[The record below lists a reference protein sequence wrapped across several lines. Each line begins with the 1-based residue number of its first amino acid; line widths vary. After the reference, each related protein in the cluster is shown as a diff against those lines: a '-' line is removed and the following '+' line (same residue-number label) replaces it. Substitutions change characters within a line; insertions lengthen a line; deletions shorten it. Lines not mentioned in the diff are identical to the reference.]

1 MSAIADEY
9 KEWLT
14 KKRITGVPTQENI
27 DEFLEERNL
36 PEKVKQD
43 RQRWLSKH
51 PRFQDTE
58 KNWKLMNYWLDI
70 SNLPALY
77 DNLDEAFAAL
87 LPTGNIALHP
97 PPVPL
102 PDPNKPEMR
111 AGWWSNGRFTP
122 FDTTAGGSGVAKDY
136 PTGQI
141 DPSKAA
147 SEEKQVSK
155 SVRAQSSAEYLR
167 NLNESP
173 SFRKKMDG
181 R

>member
-1 MSAIADEY
+1 MSLEQEY
-9 KEWLT
+9 KIWLG
-14 KKRITGVPTQENI
+14 KKGITRVPTQDDVNA
-27 DEFLEERNL
+27 FLEEHNL
-36 PEKVKQD
+36 PEKIKQD

-77 DNLDEAFAAL
+77 DNLDEAFDAL

-97 PPVPL
+97 PPVPP

-155 SVRAQSSAEYLR
+155 SVRQQTSAEYLR

>member
-1 MSAIADEY
+1 MSIEQEY
-9 KEWLT
+9 KQWLE
-14 KKRITGVPTQENI
+14 KKGITRVPTQDDVNA
-27 DEFLEERNL
+27 FLEERNL

-58 KNWKLMNYWLDI
+58 KNWKLIEYWLDI

-77 DNLDEAFAAL
+77 ENLNAAL
-87 LPTGNIALHP
+87 AAMLPTGNIALHP
-97 PPVPL
+97 PPVPP